1 MHIYLDSYNGG
12 IQIRGNKCY
21 NVRYADYILTT
32 ESEESLCKPVMRVA
46 VSSLGWEC
54 QGMWKRQGSNTEYW
68 KAKYYNKRRSRS
80 QRTWKSSQGFLL
92 QEYEI

>member
-1 MHIYLDSYNGG
+1 MPLHLFRIYTETVMHIYLDSYNGG

-46 VSSLGWEC
+46 VSSLG
-54 QGMWKRQGSNTEYW
+54 
-68 KAKYYNKRRSRS
+68 
-80 QRTWKSSQGFLL
+80 
-92 QEYEI
+92 